1 MPIRQRLSLRV
12 VAAIVAVAV
21 VSVFAVT
28 AMAAVGSI
36 HPLPRAV
43 LPESTA
49 PATAQP
55 DVAAASGSLTTP
67 APATTA
73 GSTPTEPPPTPGA
86 PDDPEATLLPTL
98 APASFWP
105 GAVWVPPT
113 PVPTAT
119 PEPTPAPSESTYV
132 PPSHDPGDG
141 TIAEAD
147 GLVAVL
153 VVGPSNETA
162 LNMTRADEFAAKAER
177 YGMVV
182 KKMYSPHATWDEV
195 RDAAQGANLVVY
207 WGHGNG
213 WPSQYGSFQEQTKD
227 GFGLDPVDGNP
238 TGETSYYGAALIKKE
253 IQLAPNAVV
262 VLSHL
267 CYSAGNAE
275 PGLPIPDWDTAWQ
288 RVDNHA
294 NGFLAAGA
302 KAVFAYGTGDAAMIL
317 DGLFK
322 GNKTMDQIF
331 MTRGREN
338 RSYYGFTGWDD
349 RYQASTR
356 SVNDTMHLDPGET
369 EGFLRALTGDLAM
382 TSEEWRA
389 SAPSN

>member
-67 APATTA
+67 APDTTA

-162 LNMTRADEFAAKAER
+162 LNMTA
-177 YGMVV
+177 
-182 KKMYSPHATWDEV
+182 
-195 RDAAQGANLVVY
+195 
-207 WGHGNG
+207 
-213 WPSQYGSFQEQTKD
+213 
-227 GFGLDPVDGNP
+227 
-238 TGETSYYGAALIKKE
+238 
-253 IQLAPNAVV
+253 
-262 VLSHL
+262 
-267 CYSAGNAE
+267 
-275 PGLPIPDWDTAWQ
+275 
-288 RVDNHA
+288 
-294 NGFLAAGA
+294 
-302 KAVFAYGTGDAAMIL
+302 
-317 DGLFK
+317 
-322 GNKTMDQIF
+322 
-331 MTRGREN
+331 RG
-338 RSYYGFTGWDD
+338 
-349 RYQASTR
+349 
-356 SVNDTMHLDPGET
+356 
-369 EGFLRALTGDLAM
+369 
-382 TSEEWRA
+382 
-389 SAPSN
+389 